1 MSRSSKGVCMAP
13 MAVASDG
20 SIMINAVEFSND
32 LDPEVLAKFAVTT
45 GAAVFVGL
53 VVPPRL
59 IGRLRKDLDDAAADI
74 AGRLGPRLLKRSKR
88 RT

>member
-1 MSRSSKGVCMAP
+1 MSPPKKVSTAP

-20 SIMINAVEFSND
+20 SIVINAAEFSND

-74 AGRLGPRLLKRSKR
+74 AGRLGGKLVCPKR
-88 RT
+88 R